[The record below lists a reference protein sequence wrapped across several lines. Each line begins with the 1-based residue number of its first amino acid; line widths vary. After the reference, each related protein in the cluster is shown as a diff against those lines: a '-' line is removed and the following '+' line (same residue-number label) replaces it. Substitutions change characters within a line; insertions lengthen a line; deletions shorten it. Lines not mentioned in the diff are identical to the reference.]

1 MQEKLERKSSAA
13 AAVAAATAP
22 LARPQ
27 QQQSPLDT
35 LIDDQPAGRSS
46 PMPRSPPKPKQPDT
60 NSLLGLDIFG
70 TAPAPSPRPSSVNS
84 DPGKMS
90 SSRPDLNRSILSLY
104 ASSPK
109 PQQPKMQ
116 SPTMGN
122 FGSPLQTSMMPPPQQ
137 QQQSAYGDLNS
148 SFSGLNFSATDAPPA
163 APPKPSPFANLTASM
178 KKTAAAPQ
186 LSKPASGG
194 FFTPAPAKPSP
205 VSASSG
211 LEGLFDFGAS
221 AAPQAQAPVAP
232 VALNNGFSSLSFDAD
247 AWVTPAATTSAAAN
261 SSNAWGTPSLSSN
274 SSANAWG
281 SSAPV
286 SRPPVQQ
293 SYVSTTDDDWGN
305 FSSGT
310 TTTAP
315 VAPVKV
321 TPGASGLDDDLFGNV
336 WK

>member
-1 MQEKLERKSSAA
+1 VQQNLERKSSAA
-13 AAVAAATAP
+13 AAAAAAAP
-22 LARPQ
+22 LAQHR

-35 LIDDQPAGRSS
+35 LIDDQSAGGS
-46 PMPRSPPKPKQPDT
+46 PKPKQPDS

-84 DPGKMS
+84 DPGKMT

-109 PQQPKMQ
+109 PPQHRVQ
-116 SPTMGN
+116 SPTIGN
-122 FGSPLQTSMMPPPQQ
+122 FGSPLQPSMMPPPQQ
-137 QQQSAYGDLNS
+137 QQSAFSDLND
-148 SFSGLNFSATDAPPA
+148 SFGGLNFGVTNAPPA

-178 KKTAAAPQ
+178 KKTTAAAPQ
-186 LSKPASGG
+186 LSKSASGG
-194 FFTPAPAKPSP
+194 FFTPAPAKSSP

-211 LEGLFDFGAS
+211 LEGLFDFGAPA
-221 AAPQAQAPVAP
+221 AAPAQTPKPPVT
-232 VALNNGFSSLSFDAD
+232 LNNGSSSLSFDAD
-247 AWVTPAATTSAAAN
+247 AWVTPAATTSAAAS
-261 SSNAWGTPSLSSN
+261 SSNAWGTPALSST

-286 SRPPVQQ
+286 SKPPVQP
-293 SYVSTTDDDWGN
+293 SYVNNNDGDWGN
-305 FSSGT
+305 FSSEIS
-310 TTTAP
+310 TTAP

-321 TPGASGLDDDLFGNV
+321 TPGASGLDEDLFANV